1 MLLRRIARPLFAT
14 WFVVEGLDVVR
25 HPAVHAA
32 HARAALDTVDARVPA
47 AVRGAGATRGV
58 LGLELTE
65 RQLRSAVQAHG
76 AALAVAGGL
85 LAIGKAPRTAALALA
100 ALTAPLV
107 VVNLPDKG
115 LDRDPVVKAERRT
128 RLVRAVSALGG
139 ALLAA
144 ADYEGR
150 PGLSWRVQQHRAH
163 HASDD

>member
-25 HPAVHAA
+25 HPAAHAA
-32 HARAALDTVDARVPA
+32 DARTALDAADTRLPA
-47 AVRGAGATRGV
+47 AVRGSGATRGV
-58 LGLELTE
+58 LGFDPTE
-65 RQLRSAVQAHG
+65 RQLRTAVQVHG
-76 AALAVAGGL
+76 AALAGAGL
-85 LAIGKAPRTAALALA
+85 LLALGKAPRTAALALA

-107 VVNLPDKG
+107 VVNLPDKVH
-115 LDRDPVVKAERRT
+115 DRDPAARAARRT

-150 PGLSWRVQQHRAH
+150 PGLTWRVQAARAR
-163 HASDD
+163 HATED

>member
-1 MLLRRIARPLFAT
+1 
-14 WFVVEGLDVVR
+14 
-25 HPAVHAA
+25 
-32 HARAALDTVDARVPA
+32 